1 MYLKNFGVALFGAA
15 IAIATTTVASETNA
29 ESLYVPNLTYRS
41 GPFAP
46 NGIPFAN
53 GSRDYVEMLNKR
65 DGGLDGVELIYE
77 ECETGYDTKL
87 IVECYERLKNKHG
100 GIRFVAPNSTGG
112 TYQLIPKASVDKVV
126 VHSMGY
132 GRTAA
137 ADGRVFPWTFN
148 FPTTYWSQASAFIK
162 YVGSQE
168 GGMGNLKGKKIALV
182 YHNSAYGKEP
192 IPTLEVL
199 AQKHGYEL
207 LLLPVD
213 SPGQEQKATWLQ
225 IRRGKPDWI
234 FLWGWGVMNQVAIK
248 EAAAIK
254 FPMDH
259 FIGVWWSGTETDVIP
274 AGNGA
279 KGYKAG
285 TFHAPGHNTQLHA
298 DILKHVYN
306 GDLAAARKNN
316 FGDVLYN
323 RGILGYAFDLE
334 AVRIAMNKYGKGKVP
349 SGEQVRWGFE
359 NLSISDARLTELGL
373 KGFTRAIN
381 VSCADHEGNGPVLI
395 QQWTGSEWKVITDWI
410 TPMRDVVRPMIE
422 QAAAKYAKENS
433 IQPRD
438 CS

>member
-1 MYLKNFGVALFGAA
+1 MSFRNLGIALIGAA
-15 IAIATTTVASETNA
+15 VAITGAASIPAQA
-29 ESLYVPNLTYRS
+29 EELFIPNFSYRS

-53 GSRDYVEMLNKR
+53 GARDFLDMINKR
-65 DGGLDGVELIYE
+65 DGGLQGVKIIYE

-100 GIRFVAPNSTGG
+100 GVRYVHPNSTGG
-112 TYQLIPKASVDKVV
+112 TYQLIPKATVDKVV
-126 VHSMGY
+126 IHSIGY

-137 ADGRVFPWTFN
+137 ADGRVFPWVFN

-199 AQKHGYEL
+199 ADKHGYEL

-213 SPGQEQKATWLQ
+213 SPGQEQTATWLQ
-225 IRRGKPDWI
+225 VRRGKPDYV

-248 EAAAIK
+248 SATLIN

-259 FIGVWWSGTETDVIP
+259 MIGVWWSGSESDVVP
-274 AGNGA
+274 TGEFA
-279 KGYKAG
+279 KGYKSG
-285 TFHAPGHNTQLHA
+285 TFHATGHGTAVHA

-306 GDLAAARKNN
+306 GDLAEAKKNN
-316 FGDVLYN
+316 FGEVLYN
-323 RGILGYAFDLE
+323 RSILGHTFGLE
-334 AVRIAMNKYGKGKVP
+334 AINNAMNKYGKGKVP
-349 SGEQVRWGFE
+349 APEQVRWGFE
-359 NLSISDARLTELGL
+359 NLKIDEARLAELGL
-373 KGFTRAIN
+373 KGFTRAIA
-381 VSCADHEGNGPVLI
+381 VSCEDHEGNGPVLI
-395 QQWTGSEWKVITDWI
+395 QQWNGSEWKLITDWI
-410 TPMRDVVRPMIE
+410 TPIREVVRPMIE
-422 QAAAKYAKENS
+422 QAAAKYAKENN
-433 IQPRD
+433 ITPRD